1 MNPSQKRLGYS
12 YAHSDRKVK
21 ATRYTRC
28 ATVSGQVLHETTLTE
43 FHVIGKF

>member
-1 MNPSQKRLGYS
+1 MNPSQNRLGYS

-28 ATVSGQVLHETTLTE
+28 ATVSGQVLYETTLTE